1 MVEVNYPSP
10 KGSGFPPM
18 ANERILFMKEIKVI
32 NALDIDGKET
42 PFSELTVEDQKQMA
56 GKIRDTVMNFAGYRR
71 KTA

>member
-1 MVEVNYPSP
+1 
-10 KGSGFPPM
+10 M

-32 NALDIDGKET
+32 NALDIDGKEI